1 MVFVSLRRDVWSKKQ
16 SKEMDFLREGEESQ
30 DVEKEDSDGDR
41 GLS

>member
-16 SKEMDFLREGEESQ
+16 GKEMDFLREGEESQ
-30 DVEKEDSDGDR
+30 DVEKEDSNGDR